1 MGQIAE
7 RVYTTAED
15 VQHLEDLVDEL
26 AVNARV
32 SLRLFDGRVVE
43 GIVTVTSNVQVFR
56 DPQGQEGINGVV
68 KLIDPKRPDWSE
80 LVWLGDIDQ
89 LQHLDSVSKGSS
101 KA

>member
-1 MGQIAE
+1 MSQIAE

>member
-1 MGQIAE
+1 MGQLAD
-7 RVYTTAED
+7 RVFTSAGD

-32 SLRLFDGRVVE
+32 ALHLAEGRIAEGVVA
-43 GIVTVTSNVQVFR
+43 VTPNVQVFR
-56 DPQGQEGINGVV
+56 DPLGQEGINGVV

-80 LVWLGDIDQ
+80 LVWLGDIER
-89 LQHLDSVSKGSS
+89 LIHLDSVSKGSS

>member
-56 DPQGQEGINGVV
+56 DPQGQEGMNGVV